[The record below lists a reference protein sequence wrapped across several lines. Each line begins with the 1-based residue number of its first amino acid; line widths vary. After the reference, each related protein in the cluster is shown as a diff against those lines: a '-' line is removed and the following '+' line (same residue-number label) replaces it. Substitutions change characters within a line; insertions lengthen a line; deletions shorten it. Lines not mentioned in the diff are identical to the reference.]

1 MARPLVLI
9 GDELFLDGERVGTLC
24 LPGGSTRDLL
34 EAVLREIDLDVS
46 ARQRDD
52 VFYAGYDTGYAAAQ
66 EKKETLGWDEGFD
79 RGYDAGFDRGYV
91 AGYDVCFKKALKV
104 LNPDEHQR
112 LLLRP
117 SPFPT
122 EEI

>member
-66 EKKETLGWDEGFD
+66 EKKEPWGGTKDSTAATTRD
-79 RGYDAGFDRGYV
+79 STAATSRDTTYASKRRSR
-91 AGYDVCFKKALKV
+91 C
-104 LNPDEHQR
+104 
-112 LLLRP
+112 
-117 SPFPT
+117 
-122 EEI
+122 